1 MIGYAFCGSFCTV
14 KKSLGA
20 LEGLASKYDILPI
33 FSPAFQAFDTRF
45 GKAQSFITSIEEIC
59 GKKGIYTI
67 PEAEPLGPSAKLDAL
82 IISPCTGNTLAKM
95 ASAITDTS
103 VTMAAKAHL
112 RNNRPLVI
120 ALATNDALSSNLQN
134 IGIML
139 SRKNV
144 YFVPLGQ
151 DDPFSKPSSL
161 VCDFSLVEST
171 LISALAGKQLQP
183 LLKMP

>member
-1 MIGYAFCGSFCTV
+1 MKIGYALCGSFCTV
-14 KKSLGA
+14 KKSIVV
-20 LEGLASKYDILPI
+20 LEELAKKYEILPI

-45 GKAQSFITSIEEIC
+45 GKASSFIESIENIC
-59 GKKGIYTI
+59 GKKGIRTI
-67 PEAEPLGPSAKLDAL
+67 PEAEALGPSIKLDAL

-95 ASAITDTS
+95 ACAITDTP

-120 ALATNDALSSNLQN
+120 ALATNDALSGNLQN

-144 YFVPLGQ
+144 FFVPLGQ
-151 DDPFSKPSSL
+151 DDPIAKPASL
-161 VCDFSLVEST
+161 VCDFSMIGET
-171 LISALAGKQLQP
+171 LMLALDGKQIQP
-183 LLKMP
+183 LLK